1 MATRIRL
8 PSQRPNRVGPAP
20 TQGGPATT
28 GSVQVRNVPHQDN
41 PSVYENRVSPTGQ
54 AANYV
59 SNGPNDTQLS
69 NHGPS
74 LSVGSGGSIGI
85 EGRAAAAGVGGA
97 AMGAGG
103 HEPLYDFRAAVVQ
116 PANFNGGGGV
126 GPNGFNYAASPAS
139 RSGGSDGGDGGG
151 GGNGGK
157 GPTGADPLP
166 YVPPTIPTADNH
178 APIMTDTG
186 TSGAVTELTTTPG
199 LNYLTSYDVVGFTD
213 VDTSD
218 QHFLTSITPL
228 QGPLGTLTASI
239 IFDSTGTG
247 TGGEV
252 FWQPFNYA

>member
-126 GPNGFNYAASPAS
+126 GPSGFNYAASPSSPEVMAVMVAVDAMVEMALLVQIPMPCHQS
-139 RSGGSDGGDGGG
+139 QQLRLLKITMHRSCPMLTLS
-151 GGNGGK
+151 
-157 GPTGADPLP
+157 
-166 YVPPTIPTADNH
+166 
-178 APIMTDTG
+178 AP
-186 TSGAVTELTTTPG
+186 SP
-199 LNYLTSYDVVGFTD
+199 N
-213 VDTSD
+213 
-218 QHFLTSITPL
+218 
-228 QGPLGTLTASI
+228 
-239 IFDSTGTG
+239 
-247 TGGEV
+247 
-252 FWQPFNYA
+252 